1 MAEADALLALA
12 KTAAGRAAARLLDGV
27 APGDRRYTYSK
38 ELPREIKT
46 AADLVLDQEILK
58 TLQAAG
64 LPILTE
70 ESGYTG
76 EASPSNRWF
85 IVDPLD
91 GTFNFVK
98 RLGPCAVSI
107 ALWQDQQPIFGVI
120 YDLLLRQLAWGGP
133 KLGAFADDQPITVS
147 EVSELAQASIC
158 TGFPARFDVED
169 DAAMQGF
176 IRLIRPFSKV
186 RMLGSAASA
195 LLQVA
200 RGSADAYVERDI
212 MLWDVAAGIA
222 IVEGAGGV
230 TRRTRLG
237 SEWRYDVV
245 AANPTLL
252 ARLSDPAAGATV

>member
-1 MAEADALLALA
+1 MAEAEALLALA
-12 KTAAGRAAARLLDGV
+12 KMAATRAAARLLDGI
-27 APGDRRYTYSK
+27 APGDRSYAHSK
-38 ELPREIKT
+38 ELPREIKA
-46 AADLVLDQEILK
+46 AADLVLEQEILE

-70 ESGYTG
+70 ESGYVAG
-76 EASPSNRWF
+76 ASGSDRWF

-107 ALWQDQQPIFGVI
+107 ALWQGQRPVFGVI

-133 KLGAFADDQPITVS
+133 ELGAFADDQPITVS
-147 EVSELAQASIC
+147 AVSEFAQASIC
-158 TGFPARFDVED
+158 TGFPARFDLED

-200 RGSADAYVERDI
+200 RGSADAYAERDI

-222 IVEGAGGV
+222 IVEGAGGA
-230 TRRTRLG
+230 TRRTQLG
-237 SEWRYDVV
+237 GEWRYDVV
-245 AANPTLL
+245 AANSSLL
-252 ARLSDPAAGATV
+252 ARLSGPAAGAMV